1 MLSEK
6 TTTGKGVSY
15 KTETFYKEE
24 REIRK
29 DTCLCSLV
37 QKETSEEKT
46 RNERDQLNCYLQ
58 KGAGGGDP
66 GRRDGWG
73 A

>member
-29 DTCLCSLV
+29 YTCICSLV

-46 RNERDQLNCYLQ
+46 RNERD
-58 KGAGGGDP
+58 
-66 GRRDGWG
+66 
-73 A
+73 